1 MKKRLLFGALLAGSM
16 FSANAQTV
24 LFQDSFE
31 TYEDFI
37 IANIGPWTLIDVDM
51 APTYT
56 IEQGTPAVPV
66 EYENAGYVGSF
77 MVLNPSQTEPAFN
90 EAWDPHTGSKVA
102 ACFDAVVNPLSPNP
116 QGPNND
122 WLITPQITLGA
133 TGNTITFWAK
143 SVTAQYGLERFK
155 VGVST
160 TGTDTANF
168 TVISPGS
175 FVAAPIEWTQY
186 TYNLD
191 AYASQTVRISINCV
205 SSDAFAFLLDDVLVS
220 TTSVGGVNDQL
231 ASQFSVFPNPATN
244 VVNISNNNNILVNAV
259 QIVDLNGRTVKSVK
273 FDGVVSAEINISDL
287 SSGMYMMTVSSDKGT
302 MTKKIVKN

>member
-1 MKKRLLFGALLAGSM
+1 MKKRLLFGALLAGSV

-31 TYEDFI
+31 TYDDFI
-37 IANIGPWTLIDVDM
+37 IENIGPWTLIDVDM

-56 IEQGTPAVPV
+56 VQQGTPPV
-66 EYENAGYVGSF
+66 EVVYENAGYVGSF
-77 MVLNPSQTEPAFN
+77 MVLNPSQAQPAFN
-90 EAWDPHTGSKVA
+90 AAWAPHTGNKVA
-102 ACFDAVVNPLSPNP
+102 ACFDAVVNPLSTDP

-122 WLITPQITLGA
+122 WLITPQVTLGT
-133 TGNTITFWAK
+133 TGNTVTFWAK
-143 SVTAQYGLERFK
+143 SITAQYGLERFK

-160 TGTDTANF
+160 TGTDVDNF
-168 TVISPGS
+168 TVISPGT

-191 AYASQTVRISINCV
+191 AYAGQNVRISINCV
-205 SSDAFAFLLDDVLVS
+205 SSDAFAFLVDDVSIS
-220 TTSVGGVNDQL
+220 TTSVAGVNDQL
-231 ASQFSVFPNPATN
+231 ASQFAVFPNPATN
-244 VVNISNNNNILVNAV
+244 VINVSNNNNILVDGI

-273 FDGVVSAEINISDL
+273 FDGVASAEVNISDL